1 MTFLGLDVGTGS
13 TKAVVV
19 DAAGLVLAQA
29 TAPHRTS
36 SPQPGWFEHDAIGV
50 WWTDVLTV
58 LRHLGSLLDL
68 TDVQSVCLSGIGP
81 VTLLTDAAGGPL
93 RPAVLYGIDTRA
105 EEQIHQLNRQLG
117 AEAVIEACGNRL
129 TSQAVGPKMRWVAE
143 HEPEV
148 WEGVRRW
155 YSAASYLVGRLTGEY
170 VMDRYTASTSDPMYA
185 VSEGGWWEDA
195 WATVAPRIERP
206 RLLWPGDVAG
216 ELREPAAR
224 ELGLRAGIPVLAGT
238 VDALAEAYSVG
249 AVALGDLMVM
259 YGSTLFL
266 IGTTDSPVTT
276 SEFWSATGRS
286 AETYALA
293 AGMAT
298 SGLVAGWLADTVGED
313 IGTLHAQ
320 ARDVAPGS
328 EGLVLLPYFAGE
340 RTPLFDPFAR
350 GCWLGLTLAHTRPQL
365 YRSCL
370 EGTAYGVR
378 HNIERMVA
386 TGADPQHLVA
396 VGGGA
401 RDDLWV
407 QIVSNV
413 TGLPQDVPSL
423 TIGASYGDARMAADS
438 CGVDTGRWNPVARTI
453 DPAASLRGLY
463 DESYGIYRR
472 CYQAL
477 KDDMHLLAAQSP
489 A

>member
-1 MTFLGLDVGTGS
+1 MTYLGLDIGTGS

-19 DAAGLVLAQA
+19 DAAGTLLGQA
-29 TAPHRTS
+29 TAPHRTA
-36 SPQPGWFEHDAIGV
+36 SPHPGWFEHDAVAV
-50 WWTDVLTV
+50 WWADVASV
-58 LRHLGSLLDL
+58 LHRLGAQLPLA
-68 TDVQSVCLSGIGP
+68 DVEAMCLSGIGP
-81 VTLLTDAAGGPL
+81 VTLLGDDDGRPL

-105 EEQIHQLNRQLG
+105 EEQIHRLTDELG
-117 AEAVIEACGNRL
+117 AEEVMQVCGNRL

-148 WEGVRRW
+148 WERARRW
-155 YSAASYLVGRLTGEY
+155 YTASTYLVWRLTGEY

-185 VSEGGWWEDA
+185 VSAAGWWGPAWDA
-195 WATVAPRIERP
+195 VAPRVARP

-216 ELREPAAR
+216 ELREPVASA
-224 ELGLRAGIPVLAGT
+224 LGLPAGIPVLAGT
-238 VDALAEAYSVG
+238 VDALAEAYSIG
-249 AVALGDLMVM
+249 AVGVGDLMVM

-276 SEFWSATGRS
+276 AEFWSASGRS
-286 AETYALA
+286 AGTYALA

-298 SGLVAGWLADTVGED
+298 SGLVAGWLAETVGEQ
-313 IGTLHAQ
+313 IGTLHAL

-328 EGLVLLPYFAGE
+328 DGLVLLPYFAGE

-350 GCWLGLTLAHTRPQL
+350 GCWLGLTLDHTRAHL

-378 HNIERMVA
+378 HNIERMAA
-386 TGADPQHLVA
+386 TGVEPRRLVA

-407 QIVSNV
+407 QIVSDV
-413 TGLPQDVPSL
+413 TGLAQQVPSL
-423 TIGASYGDARMAADS
+423 TIGAAYGDARMAADS
-438 CGVDTGRWNPVARTI
+438 RGVDTSGWNPTARTI
-453 DPAASLRGLY
+453 EPSAALRDLY

-472 CYQAL
+472 CYDAL
-477 KDDMHLLAAQSP
+477 KDDMHRLAARSP
-489 A
+489 G